1 MYVQEGFKIVVRKRT
16 IKWRQSNCSGETI
29 RNMLGESMWFI
40 FEMNNKEQTIA
51 NEDNSVEEQ

>member
-1 MYVQEGFKIVVRKRT
+1 MYVWGGFKIVVRKRT
-16 IKWRQSNCSGETI
+16 MKWRQSNCSGETI
-29 RNMLGESMWFI
+29 RNMLSENVVY